1 VEKWKS
7 GKQIYTHGDDDLN
20 NISDKTVDY
29 LHYGITVFHIKIWNM
44 MEKEINYKAI
54 VKMN

>member
-1 VEKWKS
+1 VES

-29 LHYGITVFHIKIWNM
+29 LHYGITVFHTKIWNM

-54 VKMN
+54 VTMN